1 MAVAGS
7 LTYDTDINK
16 NGFNKGLKSLENTV
30 NSTGSRIKSIV
41 AGLGIDKLISATF
54 NILNSSIDGAIS
66 RLDTLNNYPKVMSNL
81 GVSATKAQKS
91 INKMSDKLSGLPTTL
106 DAGALAVQRFT
117 SANGDVEKST
127 DYFLALN
134 NAILAGGA
142 STEIQA
148 SALEQ
153 LSQSYAK
160 GKPDMMEWRS
170 LMTAMPAQLKQVAT
184 AMGYVSTDQ
193 LGEDLRK
200 GKVSMDDFM
209 DKLVELNE
217 KGTGE
222 FQSFEEQARNSTGG
236 IATSITVAK
245 TQVTKGVT
253 DIISSIEQ
261 FLKDEGLGGIGNIIS
276 EIGKKSKEVLDMV
289 AGKMPQLLN
298 WIKEHIDSL
307 NVLAGAITSVVVA
320 YTAYKST
327 LIAIS
332 AIQMIQKIAGTASAF
347 IALIPSIRSVKDAMT
362 LLNMTFSMN
371 PIGLVVAAIAGLIA
385 AFIYFW
391 NTSEGFRN
399 FWINLWEGIKS
410 AVSNAINGIKQFFTN
425 LINFVKSNW
434 KGILLFIANPFI
446 GGFKLLYDNCEGF
459 RNFVNNFIQKIKE
472 IFVNGWNAIVS
483 FFTNTIPNTIK
494 KIGESILNK
503 LKQVWNSIV
512 TFVTQTIPKL
522 IKNIIEWFSG
532 LPYKIGY
539 HVGKILGAIVQL
551 GLNLWNWVTVDLPQI
566 IQGIINW
573 FASLP
578 ERIQTWLISVINK
591 IINWGINIYNTSI
604 EWISNTVNSIIT
616 WFQEL
621 PGRIWEWLL
630 KTIIDII
637 KWGQNVKET
646 AVNKVSEMIN
656 TVIEYFKSLPGKIWT
671 WLLNTL
677 TKIGQFAKNM
687 ATKGK
692 EGASNLFNN
701 IVNTLK
707 SLPQKMWDIGK
718 NIVEGIWNGI
728 KNAKDWVIRKVK
740 EFAKGIFDGMK
751 DALGIHSPSRL
762 FRDGIGKFIP
772 QGVAVGIEA
781 DTDSALKAIDKMN
794 DDVLNKMNK
803 AVSVETGSI
812 NADASVKAN
821 NSMMNII
828 QATFNIDGS
837 VDIDGQKAGRLITP
851 YVTKTLRGAG
861 AY

>member
-16 NGFNKGLKSLENTV
+16 NGFKKGLKDLEKTTQ
-30 NSTGSRIKSIV
+30 STGSRIKSIV

-54 NILNSSIDGAIS
+54 NVISGSIDGAIS

-81 GVSATKAQKS
+81 GVASKDAEKS
-91 INKMSDKLSGLPTTL
+91 IKKMSDKLSGLPTTL

-117 SANGDVEKST
+117 SANGNVKKST

-142 STEIQA
+142 SSEIQS

-153 LSQSYAK
+153 LSQAYAK

-184 AMGYVSTDQ
+184 AMGYVSTDK

-209 DKLVELNE
+209 NKLVELNE
-217 KGTGE
+217 KGTGK

-245 TQVTKGVT
+245 TQVVKGVT
-253 DIISSIEQ
+253 DIINSIDQ

-276 EIGKKSKEVLDMV
+276 ELGKKSKELLDEV
-289 AGKMPQLLN
+289 AKKLPEILN
-298 WIKEHIDSL
+298 WIIENKNTIEILVGVVLSL
-307 NVLAGAITSVVVA
+307 VGA
-320 YTAYKST
+320 YEAYKLT
-327 LIAIS
+327 LLIIKGINIVSSIWGTIS
-332 AIQMIQKIAGTASAF
+332 AFVQ
-347 IALIPSIRSVKDAMT
+347 LIPAIKSVKDAML
-362 LLNMTFSMN
+362 LLNIAFSIN
-371 PIGLVVAAIAGLIA
+371 PIALIVGAIVALIA
-385 AFIYFW
+385 IFVVLW
-391 NTSEGFRN
+391 KKCDWFRN
-399 FWINLWEGIKS
+399 FWIGLWEGIKS
-410 AVSNAINGIKQFFTN
+410 VFEK
-425 LINFVKSNW
+425 V
-434 KGILLFIANPFI
+434 
-446 GGFKLLYDNCEGF
+446 
-459 RNFVNNFIQKIKE
+459 
-472 IFVNGWNAIVS
+472 WNAIAS
-483 FFTNTIPNTIK
+483 FFTETIPRWFNHLVAFVRGFKEGFTNT
-494 KIGESILNK
+494 
-503 LKQVWNSIV
+503 LKEMWNNIV
-512 TFVTQTIPKL
+512 TFFTEGIPNF
-522 IKNIIEWFSG
+522 ISSVIQWFKD

-539 HVGKILGAIVQL
+539 LIGQILGNIIQFGINAWI
-551 GLNLWNWVTVDLPQI
+551 WVTETLPQI
-566 IQGIINW
+566 IQG
-573 FASLP
+573 
-578 ERIQTWLISVINK
+578 
-591 IINWGINIYNTSI
+591 
-604 EWISNTVNSIIT
+604 IIT

-621 PGRIWEWLL
+621 PGKIWEWLLKVINDIITWGQNVKDNAVNKISEMIEAIVEFFKALPGRIWEWLL
-630 KTIIDII
+630 NTI
-637 KWGQNVKET
+637 
-646 AVNKVSEMIN
+646 S
-656 TVIEYFKSLPGKIWT
+656 KIA
-671 WLLNTL
+671 
-677 TKIGQFAKNM
+677 QFAKDM

-692 EGASNLFNN
+692 EGAANLFKN
-701 IVNTLK
+701 IVDK
-707 SLPQKMWDIGK
+707 IKELPQKMLDIGK

-728 KNAKDWVIRKVK
+728 KNAKDWIVRKIK

-751 DALGIHSPSRL
+751 DALGIHSPSTL

-781 DTDSALKAIDKMN
+781 DTDSALKAIDSMN
-794 DDVLNKMNK
+794 NDIIDRMNR

-812 NADASVKAN
+812 NANASVKSN
-821 NSMMNII
+821 NSMLNII